1 MEVALPVLCGLCV
14 SISCA
19 CALGCFGADS
29 GRARISPASEGLDLA
44 SLCYAIGCWPPLAR
58 VASRRPLLS
67 AANELENLAFKG
79 RRPFEFFGSEQRVGA
94 CVLLSCA
101 AGALGVLLAWSAWGA
116 VAALLPVALLCV
128 SGSRRARARARLLET
143 AMPEAFGS
151 LAISLGSGY
160 SLSQAMRFVGARAQE
175 PVRGEFMRVSFAI
188 DCGVPAPRALDAML
202 ERLCAPGLELV
213 VLALKVSK
221 RTGAPLGEL
230 LSEAALLCRQR
241 LELRRMLDVKT
252 SQARMSA
259 RLVAVMPVAMVF
271 LLTLLSQDFRHGLAT
286 QTGMVSVAVALA
298 LNALA
303 WSIIRKIMD
312 VEV

>member
-1 MEVALPVLCGLCV
+1 MEIAVPVFCGLC
-14 SISCA
+14 ISLCCA
-19 CALGCFGADS
+19 CALGCFEPACGQ
-29 GRARISPASEGLDLA
+29 SPSALGSMDLPA
-44 SLCYAIGCWPPLAR
+44 LCHAIGRWPLLARAGARGPLA
-58 VASRRPLLS
+58 
-67 AANELENLAFKG
+67 AAAGELAHLTLG
-79 RRPFEFFGSEQRVGA
+79 TQRPFEFYGAEQRVGVCA
-94 CVLLSCA
+94 LLSCA
-101 AGALGVLLAWSAWGA
+101 TGALGLLVAWSAWGI
-116 VAALLPVALLCV
+116 VAALLPVALLSALAAKRERDRACV
-128 SGSRRARARARLLET
+128 LET

-160 SLSQAMRFVGARAQE
+160 SLAQAMRFVGARAQE

-202 ERLCAPGLELV
+202 GRLRAPGLELV

-259 RLVAVMPVAMVF
+259 RLVAIMPVAMVL
-271 LLTLLSQDFRHGLAT
+271 LLTLLSQDFRRGLAT
-286 QTGMVSVAVALA
+286 QTGVVSVAVALA

-303 WSIIRKIMD
+303 WTIIKRIMD
-312 VEV
+312 VGV